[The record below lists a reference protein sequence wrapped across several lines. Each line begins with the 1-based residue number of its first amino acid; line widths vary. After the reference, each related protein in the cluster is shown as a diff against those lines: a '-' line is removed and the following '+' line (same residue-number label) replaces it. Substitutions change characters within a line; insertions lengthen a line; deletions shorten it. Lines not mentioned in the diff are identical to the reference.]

1 MASPV
6 SESPILCTIDLEGPG
21 KRIGQLQV
29 PRSSNTSGWSSLV
42 IPIVVVE
49 NGEGP
54 TALVLGGVH
63 GDEPEGQVAAINLA
77 RELRP
82 EQVAG
87 RVVVVPC
94 LSPEASRDY
103 TRLWPSGA
111 NLNRSFP
118 GSPDG
123 PADEQLAHYLS
134 TELFPRSD
142 VVVDIHSGGRTGL
155 CLPWSEMHWVDDRE
169 QRRQMRDGMLAWNT
183 DWCCVYIDI
192 AGTGLLVGEA
202 ERQGKIVVSTELGGG
217 GHVTAAIHRL
227 AASGLAN
234 VLRRFGVL
242 EGEVVTRE
250 SLGLPKQTL
259 LMATDLDAYPLAPES
274 GLFETFVDLGQ
285 RVEAD
290 EPVGRIHFLERPG
303 REPEV
308 IRSRTAGIVCMVR
321 AIATTEQGDNVV
333 VVAREADWTELD

>member
-1 MASPV
+1 V
-6 SESPILCTIDLEGPG
+6 SESPIHCTIDLDGPG
-21 KRIGQLQV
+21 KRVGELRV

-42 IPIVVVE
+42 IPLVVVA

-63 GDEPEGQVAAINLA
+63 GDEPEGQVAALNLA

-87 RVVVVPC
+87 RVIVIPC
-94 LSPEASRDY
+94 LSPEASRGY

-134 TELFPRSD
+134 TVLFPRAD
-142 VVVDIHSGGRTGL
+142 LVVDIHSGGRSGL
-155 CLPWSEMHWVDDRE
+155 CLPWSEMHWVDEPE
-169 QRRQMRDGMLAWNT
+169 QRRQMMQGMLAWNT

-242 EGEVVTRE
+242 EGEALTRE
-250 SLGLPKQTL
+250 SLGRPQPTL
-259 LMATDLDAYPLAPES
+259 LMATDLDDYLLASES
-274 GLFETFVDLGQ
+274 GLFEALVDLGQ
-285 RVEAD
+285 HVEVD
-290 EPVGRIHFLERPG
+290 EPVGRLHFLERPD
-303 REPEV
+303 REPAV
-308 IRSRTAGIVCMVR
+308 VHSRTAGTVCVVR
-321 AIATTEQGDNVV
+321 AIAPTEQGDNVV
-333 VVAREADWTELD
+333 VVGREADWSELD